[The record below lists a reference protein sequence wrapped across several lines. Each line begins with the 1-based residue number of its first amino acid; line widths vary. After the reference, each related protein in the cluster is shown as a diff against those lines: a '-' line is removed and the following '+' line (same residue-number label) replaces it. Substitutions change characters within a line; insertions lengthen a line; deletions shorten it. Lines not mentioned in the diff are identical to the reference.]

1 MLVIGH
7 RGAAGLAP
15 ENTLESL
22 RAGKDAGADILEFDV
37 RLTSDGVPILCHD
50 AALHGRSVRK
60 STLADLKRTGP
71 VVTLASVLDE
81 FLGEILL
88 NLEYKP
94 IEGIEMVYEL
104 LDNKYID
111 QPSGWDQVIISSF
124 HIRTLWKLRSLSKH
138 INLALLHSVNP
149 FAFITYNRKL
159 KLSAVGWHRLH
170 VNKLA
175 IEIAKKSKIFTYVYT
190 VNRPQA
196 AKLLDQKDIDAVVT
210 DYPDRIASKL

>member
-1 MLVIGH
+1 M
-7 RGAAGLAP
+7 AP

-22 RAGKDAGADILEFDV
+22 RVGKDAGADILEFDV
-37 RLTSDGVPILCHD
+37 RLTSDGTPILSHD
-50 AALHGRSVRK
+50 AALHGHSVRK
-60 STLADLKRTGP
+60 STLAELKKAGS

-81 FLGEILL
+81 FFGEILL

-94 IEGIEMVYEL
+94 VDGIEIVYDL
-104 LDNKYID
+104 LDKKYIN
-111 QPSGWDQVIISSF
+111 QPNEWDNVLISSF
-124 HIRTLWKLRSLSKH
+124 HIRTLWKLRSLNKY

-159 KLSAVGWHRLH
+159 KLAAVGWHRLH

-196 AKLLDQKDIDAVVT
+196 AKLLDRREIDAVVT
-210 DYPDRIASKL
+210 DYPDRIANKL